1 MYLSAACSSY
11 PRSGN
16 RWMKQIFFATKKY
29 RRTIMKA
36 RLLIVFGIA
45 ALANA
50 ASSTAKAQTT
60 MSWTVDGQQR
70 QAIVFAPAP
79 TTSKGKHP
87 LGIGFHGHHTNM
99 YPVSQLITI

>member
-50 ASSTAKAQTT
+50 ASSTAKTQRT
-60 MSWTVDGQQR
+60 MRCTVDGQQH
-70 QAIVFAPAP
+70 QSIVFAPAP
-79 TTSKGKHP
+79 TTSKVKHQ
-87 LGIGFHGHHTNM
+87 LVMCVDAHGGHIA
-99 YPVSQLITI
+99 VVC